1 MPLDLIFS
9 GGILILGTP
18 LNFLQQMNW
27 AGLVSFLVNVLA
39 VVVCLTLHELSHGL
53 AAYAL
58 GDPTAKDQ
66 GRLSLNPLRH
76 IDLIGFVCMLVA
88 GVGWARPVP
97 VDLRYFNHPKRD
109 MAITALAGPVSNLLT
124 AVLAIGI
131 GSLLYHLGLLGGTV
145 LFCVF
150 GALCNL
156 AVLSAG
162 LGLFNLIP
170 IPPMDGSRVLFA
182 FLPDRLYYT
191 VMRYERYIMLA
202 LLLLLFFGVFSRPL
216 NTAIQW
222 VLSLL
227 CRLTGLPGELLYLG
241 TNFVY
246 FVF

>member
-202 LLLLLFFGVFSRPL
+202 LLLLLFFGVFSGPL